1 MVRCGRSI
9 AGAPADADADAD
21 ADALD
26 CERLAVCVKS
36 ANHSTVD

>member
-1 MVRCGRSI
+1 MVQCSRSI
-9 AGAPADADADAD
+9 AGAPAD